1 MKMKFAKYQRVSLPH
16 VLSAC
21 LSLPMLV
28 CAQSVSDNAVLDQ
41 RERTRNMVE
50 SVTADQ
56 PGALDDASSLGRT
69 LPAQMS
75 ESMKDLSA
83 KRPVPGEAKQPAR
96 PAGAMAEAV
105 MGLPAITAPSAQR
118 LLRRAKSPLGEN
130 NATRPV
136 FTPDFSRQKL
146 TLAEL
151 TGRTV
156 LDLPNVEQISPQA
169 IAKPNSEA
177 MQKLEKEAFNLA
189 DMVQI
194 GLSYSPVMQQVD
206 AQLEAAQFQAKQ
218 ARSDLLPSFSY
229 RRAAGPERSY
239 PTGSAMDSHH
249 YTSAALRITQPLV
262 SVPNANQWLST
273 LSAEQ
278 AATWRVQASREAVAL
293 AVVKASI
300 DLASARIVLDFSDEL
315 LKQLTDV
322 QSYVEARAQA
332 GASSQADLERART
345 RVLAARQS
353 RIEQQANYKNAY
365 LEIQRLTGQDPVG
378 LHLPYLNQLP
388 GLPSTQ
394 SELRQIVRD
403 ESFDLRAMREDL
415 AAQQRAVRAEYSKLL
430 PALGLSAEQDNNANV
445 RGTNAPQMD
454 RRLLLVMT
462 WNFSLGGKEIYSG
475 KQAEAELTNRQ
486 ARLDEETQKALQ
498 SADADFALL
507 QSATLRLQSA
517 QSERQA
523 ATKVVD
529 AVQEQLRT
537 GRLGSLLDALDA
549 SERLFAARQRVLQTL
564 TQQMQAQAQLARR
577 LGALSPMQNQAQVS
591 LEPATPVN

>member
-1 MKMKFAKYQRVSLPH
+1 
-16 VLSAC
+16 
-21 LSLPMLV
+21 
-28 CAQSVSDNAVLDQ
+28 
-41 RERTRNMVE
+41 
-50 SVTADQ
+50 
-56 PGALDDASSLGRT
+56 
-69 LPAQMS
+69 
-75 ESMKDLSA
+75 
-83 KRPVPGEAKQPAR
+83 
-96 PAGAMAEAV
+96 
-105 MGLPAITAPSAQR
+105 
-118 LLRRAKSPLGEN
+118 
-130 NATRPV
+130 
-136 FTPDFSRQKL
+136 
-146 TLAEL
+146 
-151 TGRTV
+151 
-156 LDLPNVEQISPQA
+156 
-169 IAKPNSEA
+169 
-177 MQKLEKEAFNLA
+177 
-189 DMVQI
+189 
-194 GLSYSPVMQQVD
+194 
-206 AQLEAAQFQAKQ
+206 
-218 ARSDLLPSFSY
+218 
-229 RRAAGPERSY
+229 
-239 PTGSAMDSHH
+239 
-249 YTSAALRITQPLV
+249 
-262 SVPNANQWLST
+262 
-273 LSAEQ
+273 
-278 AATWRVQASREAVAL
+278 
-293 AVVKASI
+293 
-300 DLASARIVLDFSDEL
+300 VLDFSDEL

>member
-1 MKMKFAKYQRVSLPH
+1 MT
-16 VLSAC
+16 AC

-28 CAQSVSDNAVLDQ
+28 NAQPLAVESVSAQ
-41 RERTRNMVE
+41 RERTRLAVE

-56 PGALDDASSLGRT
+56 AGYLDDATTLGRT
-69 LPAQMS
+69 LPAQTAS
-75 ESMKDLSA
+75 RLNHVTVTSNLDQE
-83 KRPVPGEAKQPAR
+83 RVR
-96 PAGAMAEAV
+96 PAGNAVNAV
-105 MGLPAITAPSAQR
+105 MGLPTAVMPSSQR
-118 LLRRAKSPLGEN
+118 LLRREKSSLLDDPT
-130 NATRPV
+130 ARTI

-156 LDLPNVEQISPQA
+156 LDLPNLEQLNPQPV
-169 IAKPNSEA
+169 AKVDLDA
-177 MQKLEKEAFNLA
+177 LQKLEKDAFSLA
-189 DMVQI
+189 DMVHI

-206 AQLEAAQFQAKQ
+206 AQLDAAQSQVKQ
-218 ARSDLLPSFSY
+218 ARADLLPSFSY

-239 PTGSAMDSHH
+239 LTDRAADSHH
-249 YTSAALRITQPLV
+249 YTSGALRITQPLI

-300 DLASARIVLDFSDEL
+300 DLASSRVVLDFSDDL

-322 QSYVEARAQA
+322 QSYVEARAKA

-345 RVLAARQS
+345 RTLAARQT

-365 LEIQRLTGQDPVG
+365 LEIQRLTGQSPVG

-388 GLPSTQ
+388 GLPNTQ
-394 SELRQIVRD
+394 SELRQLVRD

-415 AAQQRAVRAEYSKLL
+415 AAQQRVVRAEYSKLL
-430 PALGLSAEQDNNANV
+430 PALGVSAEQDNNANV

-462 WNFSLGGKEIYSG
+462 WNFSLGGKEYYSAQ
-475 KQAEAELTNRQ
+475 QAQAELTNRQ
-486 ARLDEETQKALQ
+486 ARIDEETQRALQ

-517 QSERQA
+517 QSEKEA
-523 ATKVVD
+523 ATRVVD

-537 GRLGSLLDALDA
+537 GRMGSLLDALDA

-564 TQQMQAQAQLARR
+564 AQQMQAQAQLARR
-577 LGALSPMQNQAQVS
+577 LGALSPMQKQAQVS
-591 LEPATPVN
+591 LELPSTTLIE

>member
-1 MKMKFAKYQRVSLPH
+1 MKFIKHQYLRISQ
-16 VLSAC
+16 VLTAC

-28 CAQSVSDNAVLDQ
+28 NAQPLAVESVSAQ
-41 RERTRNMVE
+41 RERTRLAVE

-56 PGALDDASSLGRT
+56 AGYLDDATTLGRT
-69 LPAQMS
+69 LPAQTAS
-75 ESMKDLSA
+75 RLNHVTVTSNLDQE
-83 KRPVPGEAKQPAR
+83 RVR
-96 PAGAMAEAV
+96 PAGSAVNAV
-105 MGLPAITAPSAQR
+105 MGLPTAVMPSSQR
-118 LLRRAKSPLGEN
+118 LLRREKSSLLDDPT
-130 NATRPV
+130 ARTI

-156 LDLPNVEQISPQA
+156 LDLPNLEQLNPQPV
-169 IAKPNSEA
+169 AKVDLDA
-177 MQKLEKEAFNLA
+177 LQKLEKDAFSLA
-189 DMVQI
+189 DMVHI

-206 AQLEAAQFQAKQ
+206 AQLDAAQSQVKQ
-218 ARSDLLPSFSY
+218 ARADLLPSFSY

-239 PTGSAMDSHH
+239 LTDRAADSHH
-249 YTSAALRITQPLV
+249 YTSGALRITQPLI

-300 DLASARIVLDFSDEL
+300 DLASSRVVLDFSDDL

-322 QSYVEARAQA
+322 QSYVEARAKA

-345 RVLAARQS
+345 RTLAARQT

-365 LEIQRLTGQDPVG
+365 LEIQRLTGQSPVG

-388 GLPSTQ
+388 GLPNTQ
-394 SELRQIVRD
+394 SELRQLVRD

-415 AAQQRAVRAEYSKLL
+415 AAQQRVVRAEYSKLL
-430 PALGLSAEQDNNANV
+430 PALGVSAEQDNNANV

-462 WNFSLGGKEIYSG
+462 WNFSLGGKEYYSAQ
-475 KQAEAELTNRQ
+475 QAQAELTNRQ
-486 ARLDEETQKALQ
+486 ARIDEETQRALQ

-517 QSERQA
+517 QSEKEA
-523 ATKVVD
+523 ATRVVD

-537 GRLGSLLDALDA
+537 GRMGSLLDALDA

-564 TQQMQAQAQLARR
+564 AQQMQAQAQLARR
-577 LGALSPMQNQAQVS
+577 LGALSPMQKQAQVS
-591 LEPATPVN
+591 LELPSTTLIE

>member
-1 MKMKFAKYQRVSLPH
+1 MKFIKHQYLRISQ
-16 VLSAC
+16 VLTAC

-28 CAQSVSDNAVLDQ
+28 NAQPLAVESVSAQ
-41 RERTRNMVE
+41 RERTRLAVE

-56 PGALDDASSLGRT
+56 AGYLDDATTLGRT
-69 LPAQMS
+69 LPAQTAS
-75 ESMKDLSA
+75 RLNHVTVTSNLDQE
-83 KRPVPGEAKQPAR
+83 RVR
-96 PAGAMAEAV
+96 PAGSAVNAV
-105 MGLPAITAPSAQR
+105 MGLPTAVMPSSQR
-118 LLRRAKSPLGEN
+118 LLRREKSSLLDDPT
-130 NATRPV
+130 ARTI

-156 LDLPNVEQISPQA
+156 LDLPNLEQLNPQPV
-169 IAKPNSEA
+169 AKVDLDA
-177 MQKLEKEAFNLA
+177 LQKLEKDAFSLA
-189 DMVQI
+189 DMVHI

-206 AQLEAAQFQAKQ
+206 AQLDAAQSQVKQ
-218 ARSDLLPSFSY
+218 ARADLLPSFSY

-239 PTGSAMDSHH
+239 LTDRAADSHH
-249 YTSAALRITQPLV
+249 YTSGALRITQPLI

-300 DLASARIVLDFSDEL
+300 DLASSRVVLDFSDDL

-322 QSYVEARAQA
+322 QSYVEARAKA

-345 RVLAARQS
+345 RTLAARQT

-365 LEIQRLTGQDPVG
+365 LEIQRLTGQSPVG

-388 GLPSTQ
+388 GLPNTQ
-394 SELRQIVRD
+394 SELRQLVRD

-415 AAQQRAVRAEYSKLL
+415 AAQKRVVRAEYSKLL
-430 PALGLSAEQDNNANV
+430 PALGVSAEQDNNANV

-462 WNFSLGGKEIYSG
+462 WNFSLGGKEYYSAQ
-475 KQAEAELTNRQ
+475 QAQAELTNRQ
-486 ARLDEETQKALQ
+486 ARIDEETQRALQ

-517 QSERQA
+517 QSEKEA
-523 ATKVVD
+523 ATRVVD

-537 GRLGSLLDALDA
+537 GRMGSLLDALDA

-564 TQQMQAQAQLARR
+564 AQQMQAQAQLARR
-577 LGALSPMQNQAQVS
+577 LGALSPMQKQAQVS
-591 LEPATPVN
+591 LELPSTTLIE

>member
-1 MKMKFAKYQRVSLPH
+1 MT
-16 VLSAC
+16 AC

-28 CAQSVSDNAVLDQ
+28 NAQPLAVESVSAQ
-41 RERTRNMVE
+41 RERTRLAVE

-56 PGALDDASSLGRT
+56 AGYLDDATTLGRT
-69 LPAQMS
+69 LPAQTAS
-75 ESMKDLSA
+75 RLNHVTVTSNLDQE
-83 KRPVPGEAKQPAR
+83 RVR
-96 PAGAMAEAV
+96 PAGSAVNAV
-105 MGLPAITAPSAQR
+105 MGLPTAVMPSSQR
-118 LLRRAKSPLGEN
+118 LLRREKSSLLDDPT
-130 NATRPV
+130 ARTI

-156 LDLPNVEQISPQA
+156 LDLPNLEQLNPQPV
-169 IAKPNSEA
+169 AKVDLDA
-177 MQKLEKEAFNLA
+177 LQKLEKDAFSLA
-189 DMVQI
+189 DMVHI

-206 AQLEAAQFQAKQ
+206 AQLDAAQSQVKQ
-218 ARSDLLPSFSY
+218 ARADLLPSFSY

-239 PTGSAMDSHH
+239 LTDRAADSHH
-249 YTSAALRITQPLV
+249 YTSGALRITQPLI

-300 DLASARIVLDFSDEL
+300 DLASSRVVLDFSDDL

-322 QSYVEARAQA
+322 QSYVEARAKA

-345 RVLAARQS
+345 RTLAARQT

-365 LEIQRLTGQDPVG
+365 LEIQRLTGQSPVG

-388 GLPSTQ
+388 GLPNTQ
-394 SELRQIVRD
+394 SELRQLVRD

-415 AAQQRAVRAEYSKLL
+415 AAQKRVVRAEYSKLL
-430 PALGLSAEQDNNANV
+430 PALGVSAEQDNNANV

-462 WNFSLGGKEIYSG
+462 WNFSLGGKEYYSAQ
-475 KQAEAELTNRQ
+475 QAQAELTNRQ
-486 ARLDEETQKALQ
+486 ARIDEETQRALQ

-517 QSERQA
+517 QSEKEA
-523 ATKVVD
+523 ATRVVD

-537 GRLGSLLDALDA
+537 GRMGSLLDALDA

-564 TQQMQAQAQLARR
+564 AQQMQAQAQLARR
-577 LGALSPMQNQAQVS
+577 LGALSPMQKQAQVS
-591 LEPATPVN
+591 LELPSTTLIE

>member
-1 MKMKFAKYQRVSLPH
+1 
-16 VLSAC
+16 
-21 LSLPMLV
+21 
-28 CAQSVSDNAVLDQ
+28 
-41 RERTRNMVE
+41 
-50 SVTADQ
+50 
-56 PGALDDASSLGRT
+56 
-69 LPAQMS
+69 
-75 ESMKDLSA
+75 
-83 KRPVPGEAKQPAR
+83 
-96 PAGAMAEAV
+96 
-105 MGLPAITAPSAQR
+105 
-118 LLRRAKSPLGEN
+118 
-130 NATRPV
+130 
-136 FTPDFSRQKL
+136 
-146 TLAEL
+146 L

-156 LDLPNVEQISPQA
+156 LDLPNLEQLNPQPV
-169 IAKPNSEA
+169 AKVDLDA
-177 MQKLEKEAFNLA
+177 LQKLEKDAFSLA
-189 DMVQI
+189 DMVHI

-206 AQLEAAQFQAKQ
+206 AQLDAAQSQVKQ
-218 ARSDLLPSFSY
+218 ARADLLPSFSY

-239 PTGSAMDSHH
+239 LTDRAADSHH
-249 YTSAALRITQPLV
+249 YTSGALRITQPLI

-300 DLASARIVLDFSDEL
+300 DLASSRVVLDFSDDL

-322 QSYVEARAQA
+322 QSYVEARAKA

-345 RVLAARQS
+345 RTLAARQT

-365 LEIQRLTGQDPVG
+365 LEIQRLTGQSPVG

-388 GLPSTQ
+388 GLPNTQ
-394 SELRQIVRD
+394 SELRQLVRD

-415 AAQQRAVRAEYSKLL
+415 AAQKRVVRAEYSKLL
-430 PALGLSAEQDNNANV
+430 PALGVSAEQDNNANV

-462 WNFSLGGKEIYSG
+462 WNFSLGGKEYYSAQ
-475 KQAEAELTNRQ
+475 QAQAELTNRQ
-486 ARLDEETQKALQ
+486 ARIDEETQRALQ

-517 QSERQA
+517 QSEKEA
-523 ATKVVD
+523 ATRVVD

-537 GRLGSLLDALDA
+537 GRMGSLLDALDA

-564 TQQMQAQAQLARR
+564 AQQMQAQAQLARR
-577 LGALSPMQNQAQVS
+577 LGALSPMQKQAQVS
-591 LEPATPVN
+591 LELPSTTLIE

>member
-1 MKMKFAKYQRVSLPH
+1 MKFIKHQYLRISQ
-16 VLSAC
+16 VLTAC

-28 CAQSVSDNAVLDQ
+28 NAQPLAVESVSAQ
-41 RERTRNMVE
+41 RERTRLAVE

-56 PGALDDASSLGRT
+56 AGYLDDATTLGRT
-69 LPAQMS
+69 LPAQTAS
-75 ESMKDLSA
+75 RLNHVTVTSNLDQE
-83 KRPVPGEAKQPAR
+83 RVR
-96 PAGAMAEAV
+96 PAGNAVNAV
-105 MGLPAITAPSAQR
+105 MGLPTAVMPSSQR
-118 LLRRAKSPLGEN
+118 LLRREKSSLLDDPT
-130 NATRPV
+130 ARTI

-156 LDLPNVEQISPQA
+156 LDLPNLEQLNPQPV
-169 IAKPNSEA
+169 AKLDLDA
-177 MQKLEKEAFNLA
+177 LQKLEKDAFSLA
-189 DMVQI
+189 DMVHI

-206 AQLEAAQFQAKQ
+206 AQLDAAQSQVKQ
-218 ARSDLLPSFSY
+218 ARADLLPSFSY

-239 PTGSAMDSHH
+239 LTDRAADSHH
-249 YTSAALRITQPLV
+249 YTSGALRITQPLI

-300 DLASARIVLDFSDEL
+300 DLASSRVVLDFSDDL

-322 QSYVEARAQA
+322 QSYVEARAKA

-345 RVLAARQS
+345 RTLAARQT

-365 LEIQRLTGQDPVG
+365 LEIQRLTGQSPVG

-388 GLPSTQ
+388 GLPNTQ
-394 SELRQIVRD
+394 SELRQLVRD

-415 AAQQRAVRAEYSKLL
+415 AAQQRVVRAEYSKLL
-430 PALGLSAEQDNNANV
+430 PALGVSAEQDNNANV

-462 WNFSLGGKEIYSG
+462 WNFSLGGKEYYSAQ
-475 KQAEAELTNRQ
+475 QAQAELTNRQ
-486 ARLDEETQKALQ
+486 ARIDEETQRALQ

-517 QSERQA
+517 QSEKEA
-523 ATKVVD
+523 ATRVVN

-537 GRLGSLLDALDA
+537 GRMGSLLDALDA

-564 TQQMQAQAQLARR
+564 AQQMQAQAQLARR
-577 LGALSPMQNQAQVS
+577 LGALSPMQKQAQVS
-591 LEPATPVN
+591 LELPSTIMIE

>member
-1 MKMKFAKYQRVSLPH
+1 MKMKFAKYQRFSLSH

-21 LSLPMLV
+21 LSLPMTV
-28 CAQSVSDNAVLDQ
+28 SAQSVSDNAVLDQ

-56 PGALDDASSLGRT
+56 PGGLDDASSLGRT

-75 ESMKDLSA
+75 ESMRDLSA

-96 PAGAMAEAV
+96 PAGAVAEAV

-118 LLRRAKSPLGEN
+118 LLRRAKSPLAEN

-169 IAKPNSEA
+169 IAKPNPEA

-229 RRAAGPERSY
+229 RRAAGPERSF
-239 PTGSAMDSHH
+239 PTGSAVDSHY

>member
-1 MKMKFAKYQRVSLPH
+1 
-16 VLSAC
+16 
-21 LSLPMLV
+21 
-28 CAQSVSDNAVLDQ
+28 
-41 RERTRNMVE
+41 
-50 SVTADQ
+50 
-56 PGALDDASSLGRT
+56 
-69 LPAQMS
+69 
-75 ESMKDLSA
+75 
-83 KRPVPGEAKQPAR
+83 
-96 PAGAMAEAV
+96 
-105 MGLPAITAPSAQR
+105 
-118 LLRRAKSPLGEN
+118 
-130 NATRPV
+130 
-136 FTPDFSRQKL
+136 
-146 TLAEL
+146 
-151 TGRTV
+151 
-156 LDLPNVEQISPQA
+156 
-169 IAKPNSEA
+169 
-177 MQKLEKEAFNLA
+177 
-189 DMVQI
+189 
-194 GLSYSPVMQQVD
+194 
-206 AQLEAAQFQAKQ
+206 
-218 ARSDLLPSFSY
+218 
-229 RRAAGPERSY
+229 
-239 PTGSAMDSHH
+239 
-249 YTSAALRITQPLV
+249 
-262 SVPNANQWLST
+262 
-273 LSAEQ
+273 
-278 AATWRVQASREAVAL
+278 
-293 AVVKASI
+293 
-300 DLASARIVLDFSDEL
+300 
-315 LKQLTDV
+315 
-322 QSYVEARAQA
+322 
-332 GASSQADLERART
+332 
-345 RVLAARQS
+345 
-353 RIEQQANYKNAY
+353 
-365 LEIQRLTGQDPVG
+365 
-378 LHLPYLNQLP
+378 LNQLP

>member
-1 MKMKFAKYQRVSLPH
+1 MT
-16 VLSAC
+16 AC

-28 CAQSVSDNAVLDQ
+28 NAQTLAVDAVSTQ
-41 RERTRNMVE
+41 RERTRLIVE

-56 PGALDDASSLGRT
+56 AGYLDDATTLGRT
-69 LPAQMS
+69 LPAQTAS
-75 ESMKDLSA
+75 RLNHVTATSNLDKE
-83 KRPVPGEAKQPAR
+83 RAR
-96 PAGAMAEAV
+96 PAGSSVNAV
-105 MGLPAITAPSAQR
+105 MGLPTAVMPSSQR
-118 LLRRAKSPLGEN
+118 LLRREKSSLLDDPT
-130 NATRPV
+130 ARTI

-156 LDLPNVEQISPQA
+156 LDLPNLEQLNPQPV
-169 IAKPNSEA
+169 AKLDLDA
-177 MQKLEKEAFNLA
+177 LQKLEKDAFSLA
-189 DMVQI
+189 DMVHI

-206 AQLEAAQFQAKQ
+206 AQLDAAQSQVKQ
-218 ARSDLLPSFSY
+218 ARADLLPSFSY

-239 PTGSAMDSHH
+239 LTDRTADSHH
-249 YTSAALRITQPLV
+249 YTSGALRITQPLI

-300 DLASARIVLDFSDEL
+300 DLASSRVVLDFSDDL

-322 QSYVEARAQA
+322 QSYVEARAKA

-345 RVLAARQS
+345 RALAARQT

-365 LEIQRLTGQDPVG
+365 LEIQRLTGQSPVG

-388 GLPSTQ
+388 GLPNTQ
-394 SELRQIVRD
+394 SELRQLVRD

-415 AAQQRAVRAEYSKLL
+415 AAQQRVVRAEYSKLL
-430 PALGLSAEQDNNANV
+430 PALGVSAEQDNNANV

-462 WNFSLGGKEIYSG
+462 WNFSLGGKEYYSAQ
-475 KQAEAELTNRQ
+475 QAQAELTNRQ
-486 ARLDEETQKALQ
+486 ARIDEETQRALQ

-517 QSERQA
+517 QSEKEA
-523 ATKVVD
+523 ATRVVD

-537 GRLGSLLDALDA
+537 GRMGSLLDALDA

-564 TQQMQAQAQLARR
+564 AQQMQAQAQLARR
-577 LGALSPMQNQAQVS
+577 LGALSPMQKQAQVS
-591 LEPATPVN
+591 LELPSTTH

>member
-1 MKMKFAKYQRVSLPH
+1 MKIIKRSLIGMPH

-21 LSLPMLV
+21 LSLPILAG
-28 CAQSVSDNAVLDQ
+28 AQSLSADAVTDQ

-56 PGALDDASSLGRT
+56 AGALDDAATLGRT
-69 LPAQMS
+69 LPPKMV
-75 ESMKDLSA
+75 ESMKNQSTATVTANLTKAS
-83 KRPVPGEAKQPAR
+83 VR
-96 PAGAMAEAV
+96 PAGSVADAV
-105 MGLPAITAPSAQR
+105 LGLPPVTAPSSQR
-118 LLRRAKSPLGEN
+118 LVRRAKSPLADEQK
-130 NATRPV
+130 ARPV

-146 TLAEL
+146 TFAEL

-156 LDLPNVEQISPQA
+156 LDLPNVEQLNPQPTTKLNA
-169 IAKPNSEA
+169 DAL
-177 MQKLEKEAFNLA
+177 QKLEKDAFSLA

-206 AQLEAAQFQAKQ
+206 AQLDAAQMQAKQ
-218 ARSDLLPSFSY
+218 ARSDLLPAFSY

-262 SVPNANQWLST
+262 NVPNANQWLST

-300 DLASARIVLDFSDEL
+300 DLASARVVLDFSDEL

-322 QSYVEARAQA
+322 QNYVEARAQA

-394 SELRQIVRD
+394 SELRQLVRD

-445 RGTNAPQMD
+445 RGTNAPQLD

-486 ARLDEETQKALQ
+486 ARLDEETQRALQ

-517 QSERQA
+517 QSEKEA
-523 ATKVVD
+523 ANKVVD

-537 GRLGSLLDALDA
+537 GRLGSLLEALDA

-564 TQQMQAQAQLARR
+564 SQQMQAQAQLARR
-577 LGALSPMQNQAQVS
+577 LGALSPMQTQAQVS
-591 LEPATPVN
+591 LEPAPSTN